1 MTEED
6 ELNLTKR
13 FANRT
18 VFVIWSH
25 NRSPRFWLISGLGGE
40 NSANYGHCC
49 SESNRHA
56 DS

>member
-1 MTEED
+1 MAEED
-6 ELNLTKR
+6 ELNFTKR
-13 FANRT
+13 FADRT
-18 VFVIWSH
+18 ESVIWSH

-49 SESNRHA
+49 SESNRHT